1 MRPRRLL
8 LGAVA
13 AIGLVVLLSVA
24 AGRATAQPTPP
35 TSPPPATTVATGP
48 TPTGPAGP
56 PSSPP
61 LGLLTP
67 PPNSPGWWDLAGR
80 LRLAV
85 NGLFR
90 DLIAA
95 ALTPTLQLVARSLLA
110 TPDLTAPGG
119 RVRDLWEN
127 SVAIANTAYV
137 LLVVAGGLLLMTNE
151 SLQTRYQVK
160 DVAPRLVV
168 GMLAGNLSLLL
179 VGGAIQAA
187 NALSRALLGPGVT
200 TGQVTAT
207 LEGLLLPPLDDPD
220 LLLLLV
226 ALVVV
231 VLGLVLVVTY
241 LARVALLV
249 LLIVAAP
256 LALAG
261 HALPQTEELAHWWW
275 RATAACLGV
284 QVAQALALATAL
296 RVFFHADRT
305 SVVGLG
311 GGRLVDLLV
320 AVCLLWL
327 LVRIPAWAARMV
339 FSRPS
344 TLVRVARSYV
354 TYRLLRRGL
363 RTVTR

>member
-1 MRPRRLL
+1 V
-8 LGAVA
+8 G
-13 AIGLVVLLSVA
+13 
-24 AGRATAQPTPP
+24 
-35 TSPPPATTVATGP
+35 PPPVS
-48 TPTGPAGP
+48 PA
-56 PSSPP
+56 
-61 LGLLTP
+61 
-67 PPNSPGWWDLAGR
+67 WWDVTGW
-80 LRLAV
+80 LRQTI
-85 NGLFR
+85 NGVLR
-90 DLIAA
+90 DLLAA
-95 ALTPTLQLVARSLLA
+95 ALTPTLQLVGRSLLA

-119 RVRDLWEN
+119 RVRELWQA
-127 SVAIANTAYV
+127 SAAIANAVYV
-137 LLVVAGGLLLMTNE
+137 LLVVCGGLVLMTNE

-160 DVAPRLVV
+160 DAAPRLVV

-179 VGGAIQAA
+179 VGFAIQAA

-200 TGQVTAT
+200 PGEVTAT

-231 VLGLVLVVTY
+231 VLALVLVATY

-261 HALPQTEELAHWWW
+261 HALPHTEELAHWWW

-284 QVAQALALATAL
+284 QVAQALALSTAL
-296 RVFFHADRT
+296 RVFFHADRA

-344 TLVRVARSYV
+344 TLVSVARSYV

-363 RTVTR
+363 RAVTR